1 MKTTKRPSYIV
12 HWRDIETP
20 VAPHGLGEM
29 FGFASELAHA
39 SGMTHLRVAHLRIP
53 PGLRAYPPVA
63 MRDDEVFFIVL
74 EGAPDFWADG
84 YVHRLREGDG
94 VWLNAR
100 TGIGHS
106 VLNNCDA
113 DVCILAFTEGQRH
126 TSRAVHPVD
135 KAANENLASLGKLWT
150 DPPKRKRGPHDGQT
164 DAMRGAPSP
173 KGARKKTLPDFAMNW
188 RDILEKDEGG
198 YPGSSEK
205 HGIDARFG
213 RRARFSRIGVH
224 LEILKP
230 GRRTSRPHAER
241 DEEEFVY
248 VVSGSVDAWN
258 DGYITKM
265 DAGDFIG
272 WEAGTGITH
281 VIMNNSDEDAV
292 LIVGGEAGRRNNQF
306 WYPFHR
312 AYNKEIGALY
322 WADHPVPKLGPHDG
336 LSDAMRAAAKAKP
349 KPKAKAKKSA
359 PAKKQKAKK
368 QTAKKQKPKSRR

>member
-113 DVCILAFTEGQRH
+113 DVCILAFTEGSGIHRARCIRWTKRPMKIWPVWASCGPIRQSANAGPMTGRPMRCAVRH
-126 TSRAVHPVD
+126 RPRAHAKDAARFCNELARYSGRMRAAIPV
-135 KAANENLASLGKLWT
+135 AARNTAL
-150 DPPKRKRGPHDGQT
+150 
-164 DAMRGAPSP
+164 MRGSA
-173 KGARKKTLPDFAMNW
+173 
-188 RDILEKDEGG
+188 
-198 YPGSSEK
+198 
-205 HGIDARFG
+205 DARF
-213 RRARFSRIGVH
+213 RALVCIWKF
-224 LEILKP
+224 
-230 GRRTSRPHAER
+230 
-241 DEEEFVY
+241 
-248 VVSGSVDAWN
+248 
-258 DGYITKM
+258 
-265 DAGDFIG
+265 
-272 WEAGTGITH
+272 
-281 VIMNNSDEDAV
+281 
-292 LIVGGEAGRRNNQF
+292 
-306 WYPFHR
+306 
-312 AYNKEIGALY
+312 
-322 WADHPVPKLGPHDG
+322 
-336 LSDAMRAAAKAKP
+336 
-349 KPKAKAKKSA
+349 
-359 PAKKQKAKK
+359 
-368 QTAKKQKPKSRR
+368 